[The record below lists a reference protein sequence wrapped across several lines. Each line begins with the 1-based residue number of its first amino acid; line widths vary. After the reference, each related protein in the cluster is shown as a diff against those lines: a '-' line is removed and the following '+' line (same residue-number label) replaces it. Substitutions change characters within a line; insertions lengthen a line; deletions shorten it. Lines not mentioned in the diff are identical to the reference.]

1 MGLVACLAFL
11 LFMNLRAFAA
21 FRRDKLLS
29 ETGGWRIPE
38 RRLLRLAF
46 LGGWVGAKLAQRRF
60 RHKTTKEPFRT
71 RLNRIPA
78 CWLVLAALLILAPA
92 DLKRGAADGWAEMV
106 ARLTPRESVV
116 TMLKLDRWDMSLP
129 DWSVSSRAVPKYF
142 QRN

>member
-1 MGLVACLAFL
+1 MSLVVCLAFL

-21 FRRDKLLS
+21 FRRDKQLS

-38 RRLLRLAF
+38 RRLLRMAF

-60 RHKTTKEPFRT
+60 RHKTTKEPFRS

-78 CWLVLAALLILAPA
+78 YWLVLAALLILAPA
-92 DLKRGAADGWAEMV
+92 DLKRAASDGWADLV
-106 ARLTPRESVV
+106 ARLTPRESLVAI
-116 TMLKLDRWDMSLP
+116 LKLDRWDMSLP
-129 DWSVSSRAVPKYF
+129 DWSASSRSVPKYF